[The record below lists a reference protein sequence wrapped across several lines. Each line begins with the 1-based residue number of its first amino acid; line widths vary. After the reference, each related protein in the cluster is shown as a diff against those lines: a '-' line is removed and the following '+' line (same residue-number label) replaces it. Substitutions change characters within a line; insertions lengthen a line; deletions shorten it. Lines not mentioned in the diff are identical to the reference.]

1 MCFNKMGEPYGRCR
15 VNWTTMDLIYVL
27 ITLTKKIIFKIHF
40 LSRIFLSE
48 LEFKEYVKLGILIF
62 LLIFIANISQ
72 RNTYPYPFPSY

>member
-1 MCFNKMGEPYGRCR
+1 MAAAA
-15 VNWTTMDLIYVL
+15 WTTMDLIYVL

-62 LLIFIANISQ
+62 
-72 RNTYPYPFPSY
+72 Y